1 MRIHPIHIPRSIAIA
16 LFVLIIITFL
26 SGTIHAFVSAK
37 APAASAPLGNIATVT
52 PTALQHSASP
62 TPAGRLESAD
72 TTGIAALG
80 VLVMV
85 IVLFGVAWGS
95 RLMFP
100 RLPKRSSKK

>member
-1 MRIHPIHIPRSIAIA
+1 
-16 LFVLIIITFL
+16 
-26 SGTIHAFVSAK
+26 
-37 APAASAPLGNIATVT
+37 
-52 PTALQHSASP
+52 LQHSASP